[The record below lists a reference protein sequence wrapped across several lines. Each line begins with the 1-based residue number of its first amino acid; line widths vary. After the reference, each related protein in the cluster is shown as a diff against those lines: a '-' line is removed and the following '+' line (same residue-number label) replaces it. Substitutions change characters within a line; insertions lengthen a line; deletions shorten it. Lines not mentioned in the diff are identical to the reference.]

1 MKIWEKQLEKIS
13 GLKEME
19 MRLCSEGVLLSSP
32 LTAANQES
40 KVWQPAWKTVMQV
53 PSGKLQSFV
62 NVLIILIHVYNQ
74 TFQVNPFFFGDWVNL
89 TVDAEEM
96 SKLNPHLNVYCQT
109 HRAFSL
115 LLYWSVETQ
124 WAIVSEELL

>member
-40 KVWQPAWKTVMQV
+40 KV
-53 PSGKLQSFV
+53 
-62 NVLIILIHVYNQ
+62 
-74 TFQVNPFFFGDWVNL
+74 
-89 TVDAEEM
+89 
-96 SKLNPHLNVYCQT
+96 
-109 HRAFSL
+109 
-115 LLYWSVETQ
+115 
-124 WAIVSEELL
+124 